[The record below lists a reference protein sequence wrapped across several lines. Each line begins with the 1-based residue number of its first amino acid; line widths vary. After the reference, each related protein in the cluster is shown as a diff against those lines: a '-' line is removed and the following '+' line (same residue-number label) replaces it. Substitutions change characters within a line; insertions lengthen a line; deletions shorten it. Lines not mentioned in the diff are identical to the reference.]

1 MARQGA
7 IADAHIGDL
16 GEGGLKSGEKLGLE
30 LAVDI
35 IAGVLGGD
43 IAADIGVEQD
53 RVADTVAVLAE
64 AADSDI
70 DVYTG
75 ALIHNA
81 EGHGRGSAVLI
92 ADELLGV
99 EVIHALILGG
109 FAAEGEA
116 LADVLENFLDAGA
129 ETAAEDGG
137 LGGAVIDKL
146 ARLGAELGDLAL
158 LDDYHA
164 LTVRNGNDR
173 AVGDDIVRTAAVG
186 GTARN
191 SLAALYDEDVI
202 IKRLAVK
209 IFFPLITDDTAG
221 CSKCCTNKTHVK
233 NPLSILSDRFY
244 ILLTF

>member
-7 IADAHIGDL
+7 IADAHIGDF

-64 AADSDI
+64 AADGDI
-70 DVYTG
+70 DIDTG

-92 ADELLGV
+92 ADKLLGV

-109 FAAEGEA
+109 FAAESKA
-116 LADVLENFLDAGA
+116 LADVLENFLDAGT

-137 LGGAVIDKL
+137 LGGAVIDEL
-146 ARLGAELGDLAL
+146 ARLCAELGDLAL

-164 LTVRNGNDR
+164 LAIGNGDDG

-186 GTARN
+186 GPAGN
-191 SLAALYDEDVI
+191 SLAALYDENVI

-209 IFFPLITDDTAG
+209 VFFPLITGNAAG